1 MTTIVI
7 DIDFDERA
15 EEAFK
20 KGNFNPP
27 VGVKLRVGDTY
38 VLGSPDA
45 YTRDFIDHYMIELLE
60 GSLATLDGNRY
71 VHEYYTD
78 AMYLVFEPIDEERV
92 NLAFCYSERAVEDPD
107 YRGKQSPKLHEPE
120 AVAPTR
126 QLAEEIST
134 AAETYLEVIQQ
145 YDPEAGT
152 DHVEPLLT
160 KLKEKMNE
168 QF

>member
-1 MTTIVI
+1 MEMTETTIEFN
-7 DIDFDERA
+7 FDE
-15 EEAFK
+15 EAHESFER
-20 KGNFNPP
+20 GSNDPA
-27 VGVKLRVGDTY
+27 VGARIQIGDTY
-38 VLGSPDA
+38 VVGGPDS
-45 YTRDFIDHYMIELLE
+45 YTREFIEPFVIGLLE
-60 GSLATLDGNRY
+60 GGLAVLNEEQYVLD
-71 VHEYYTD
+71 YYID

-92 NLAFCYSERAVEDPD
+92 NLAFCYSERAVENPD

-134 AAETYLEVIQQ
+134 AAETYLDVIQQ

-160 KLKEKMNE
+160 KLKEKMN
-168 QF
+168 

>member
-1 MTTIVI
+1 MAILN
-7 DIDFDERA
+7 
-15 EEAFK
+15 EE
-20 KGNFNPP
+20 G
-27 VGVKLRVGDTY
+27 Y
-38 VLGSPDA
+38 VLD
-45 YTRDFIDHYMIELLE
+45 
-60 GSLATLDGNRY
+60 
-71 VHEYYTD
+71 YYID

-107 YRGKQSPKLHEPE
+107 YRGKRSPKLHEPE

-126 QLAEEIST
+126 QLAEEISS
-134 AAETYLEVIQQ
+134 AAETYLDVVQQ

-160 KLKEKMNE
+160 TLKEKLND